1 MAERRL
7 IRLPRLFRWF
17 ALAWFFC
24 AGLGAGHAS
33 SLVPAR
39 PLLVRALPPCPKK
52 CEWIAIQ
59 GVIDKSTPQAF
70 DQLLALLGKLKP
82 PVFFNSGGGDVAAAM
97 ALGESI
103 RAHGLDTAVA
113 ATRLRPASGPILPGV
128 VATAPR
134 GEVVLSARALC
145 ASACTLAFAGGV
157 RRHAPLETSLGLH
170 EMIRPEQDV
179 PQTVKVF
186 ETKTWM
192 QDGHVVAR
200 ATQLVREET
209 VLRHVARQK
218 TPDADYRLV
227 AAYFAKMGVD
237 AQKAVALMKSAS
249 PQKMDWLTPE
259 QILATHLATERKRAD
274 ALLDF

>member
-1 MAERRL
+1 MRGF
-7 IRLPRLFRWF
+7 LFCCI
-17 ALAWFFC
+17 LAPVLC
-24 AGLGAGHAS
+24 ASHAAAA
-33 SLVPAR
+33 PAAAAR

-52 CEWIAIQ
+52 CEWIEIQ
-59 GVIDKSTPQAF
+59 GVIDKSTPQLF

-82 PVFFNSGGGDVAAAM
+82 PVYFNSGGGDVAAAM

-113 ATRLRPASGPILPGV
+113 ATRLRPTNGPILPGV
-128 VATAPR
+128 VSTAPR
-134 GEVVLSARALC
+134 GEIVLSARAFC
-145 ASACTLAFAGGV
+145 ASACTLAFAGGM
-157 RRHAPLETSLGLH
+157 RRYAPLETSLGLH
-170 EMIRPEQDV
+170 QMIRPEQDV
-179 PQTVKVF
+179 PQKLEIF
-186 ETKTWM
+186 ETKTWT
-192 QDGHVVAR
+192 QDGRVVAR
-200 ATQLVREET
+200 ATQLLREET

-218 TPDADYRLV
+218 TPDEDYRIV